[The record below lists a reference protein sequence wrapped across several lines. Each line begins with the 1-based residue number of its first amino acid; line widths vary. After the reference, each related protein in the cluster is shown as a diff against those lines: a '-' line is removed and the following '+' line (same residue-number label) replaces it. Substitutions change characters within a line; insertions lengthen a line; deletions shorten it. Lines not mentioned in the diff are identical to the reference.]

1 MNPEYAN
8 IFNTIKNTKL
18 ILELKEKYLCPD
30 PEYPP
35 RIDEIVIDEDKV
47 ITEELTDEEVHDNII
62 YLLENYLISTDVYD
76 VKLLLKFEE
85 GYEKYYVSFNFIFE
99 IKNKNDNNKYYC
111 LLESN
116 IGSNDDSTKSALHQI
131 LINRSKYFMTRNL
144 DEIIDLYKFK
154 KTTTCQTYRKH
165 NESVQIDITLLNQ
178 NDT

>member
-47 ITEELTDEEVHDNII
+47 ITDELSCKEVHDNII
-62 YLLENYLISTDVYD
+62 YLLENYLLSTDEYSI
-76 VKLLLKFEE
+76 KLLVKFNE
-85 GYEKYYVSFNFIFE
+85 GYDRYDPSLNFIFE
-99 IKNKNDNNKYYC
+99 IINNNDNNKYYC
-111 LLESN
+111 QLVSYL
-116 IGSNDDSTKSALHQI
+116 GSCSYFFRCALHKI
-131 LINRSKYFMTRNL
+131 LTDRERYFMTRNL

-154 KTTTCQTYRKH
+154 KTTTFNH
-165 NESVQIDITLLNQ
+165 IEFDITLLNQ
-178 NDT
+178 NDTIL